1 MLGCSPISN
10 ECVSEGEGLRKE
22 ILSKTHHSLYA
33 IHSRSSKMYID
44 VKGSYWWNNMKKNIA
59 RFVE

>member
-10 ECVSEGEGLRKE
+10 KCVSEGEGLRKE
-22 ILSKTHHSLYA
+22 IMSKTHHSLYA
-33 IHSRSSKMYID
+33 IHSRSNKMYRD

-59 RFVE
+59 RL